1 MVRDPG
7 AGGRLAC
14 RAILATLNDA
24 GCDLHDPAKLVR
36 LAGRINASQVLG
48 QIQISMK
55 AAYREQ
61 EERNVQGER
70 RLGLRTKLHAPG
82 NRQNFG

>member
-1 MVRDPG
+1 MPSV
-7 AGGRLAC
+7 
-14 RAILATLNDA
+14 ATLNDA

-36 LAGRINASQVLG
+36 LAGRIKASQLLG

-61 EERNVQGER
+61 EERQRAR
-70 RLGLRTKLHAPG
+70 REATSRTKLHAPG